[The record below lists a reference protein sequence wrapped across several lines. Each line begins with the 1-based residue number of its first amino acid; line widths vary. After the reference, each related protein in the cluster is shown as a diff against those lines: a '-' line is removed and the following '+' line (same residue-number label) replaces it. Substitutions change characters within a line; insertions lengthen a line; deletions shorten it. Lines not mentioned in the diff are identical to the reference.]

1 MAELAVAM
9 DSKSIALT
17 GVWVRVPPPAQTTR
31 ERLHLPRHFG
41 ARPELLGR
49 PSSRR
54 LFDGYVSKE
63 RETKVAEA
71 YVLIEAEIGK
81 PSRVAGELAQ
91 IPGVSVV
98 HVLTGPYDLIIRI
111 EADDVDGLGKL
122 VLNKVQ
128 AVGGISRTLTC
139 PVVQL

>member
-1 MAELAVAM
+1 M
-9 DSKSIALT
+9 
-17 GVWVRVPPPAQTTR
+17 
-31 ERLHLPRHFG
+31 
-41 ARPELLGR
+41 
-49 PSSRR
+49 
-54 LFDGYVSKE
+54 
-63 RETKVAEA
+63 AEA

-81 PSRVAGELAQ
+81 PSRVAGELVQ

-122 VLNKVQ
+122 VLNKIQ

>member
-1 MAELAVAM
+1 
-9 DSKSIALT
+9 
-17 GVWVRVPPPAQTTR
+17 
-31 ERLHLPRHFG
+31 
-41 ARPELLGR
+41 
-49 PSSRR
+49 
-54 LFDGYVSKE
+54 
-63 RETKVAEA
+63 VAEA

-81 PSRVAGELAQ
+81 PSRVAEQLVD

-122 VLNKVQ
+122 VLNKIQ
-128 AVGGISRTLTC
+128 AVEGLSRTLTC

>member
-1 MAELAVAM
+1 M
-9 DSKSIALT
+9 
-17 GVWVRVPPPAQTTR
+17 
-31 ERLHLPRHFG
+31 
-41 ARPELLGR
+41 
-49 PSSRR
+49 
-54 LFDGYVSKE
+54 
-63 RETKVAEA
+63 AEA

-81 PSRVAGELAQ
+81 PSRVASQLVE

-122 VLNKVQ
+122 VLNKIQ
-128 AVGGISRTLTC
+128 AVEGLSRTLTC